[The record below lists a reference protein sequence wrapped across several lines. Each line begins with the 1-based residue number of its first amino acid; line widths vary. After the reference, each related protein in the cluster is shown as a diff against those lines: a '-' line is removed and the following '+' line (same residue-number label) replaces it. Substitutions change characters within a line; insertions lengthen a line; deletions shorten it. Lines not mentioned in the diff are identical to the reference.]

1 MRAIVWVLQFL
12 VAVQLSLVCNAN
24 ALYQV
29 ESIQLNAVR
38 IEGALLLDSHEVDAV
53 VGRFVGQRVSFEDLE
68 QIRHEL
74 TLRLIDKGY
83 VSSGVVLPDQE
94 VKDGVLIF
102 QIVAGELRQVEIVGN
117 EHISTSWLEKRLRRG
132 DNGALNVNT
141 LQENLQQL
149 QFDRS
154 VRRINAE
161 LKAGVA
167 PGESVLHA
175 RIEERSPFWARVSF
189 ANDAS
194 PGTGSYRGGLQA
206 SYANLFGRGD
216 RLQGSL
222 GVSEGDTDYSLRFA
236 LPLTREETTLELY
249 GYKSESQ
256 VVTDDFADL
265 DIESD
270 SKTLGFKVSRPI
282 YRSLASQLS
291 LGLAGEQR
299 QDRTSLLGESFSFS
313 PGVDDGKARVSVVRF
328 SQEFVFRSV
337 SRVLAFASSFNV
349 GVDLFDATIHDNQP
363 DGKFLTWLGQL
374 RWVEQ
379 LGMAQA
385 VLRID
390 GQLSD
395 DELLPM
401 EKFSVGGVSSVRGYR
416 KDAMVR
422 DRGISASLETR
433 LPLFG
438 ALEGRGLTL
447 IPFYDCGYAKD
458 RGEQAADGKFVQSLG
473 AGLQWKPMVNLSLEF
488 FYGYAFDDFDFDDED
503 LQDDGVHFALVWET
517 P

>member
-1 MRAIVWVLQFL
+1 MRSIVW
-12 VAVQLSLVCNAN
+12 AVQLLVAIQLTLVCNAN
-24 ALYQV
+24 AFFQV
-29 ESIQLNAVR
+29 ESLLLDSVR
-38 IEGALLLDSHEVDAV
+38 IEGAPLLDSHEIDAV
-53 VGRFVGQRVSFEDLE
+53 VGRFVGRQVSFEDLE
-68 QIRHEL
+68 QMRHEL

-83 VSSGVVLPDQE
+83 VSSGVILPDQE
-94 VKDGVLIF
+94 VKDGVLILRV
-102 QIVAGELRQVEIVGN
+102 VAGELRQVEIEGN
-117 EHISTSWLEKRLRRG
+117 EHFSTSWLESRLRRG
-132 DNGALNVNT
+132 GDGALNVNT
-141 LQENLQQL
+141 LQQNLQQL

-161 LKAGVA
+161 LKAGTA
-167 PGESVLHA
+167 PGESVLYA
-175 RIEERSPFWARVSF
+175 RIEEKSPFWARVSL

-194 PGTGSYRGGLQA
+194 PSTGSYRGGLQA

-222 GVSEGDTDYSLRFA
+222 GVSEGDSDYSLRFA
-236 LPLTREETTLELY
+236 LPLTRAETLLELY

-256 VVTDDFADL
+256 VITDDFADL

-270 SKTLGFKVSRPI
+270 SKTFGVKITHPI

-299 QDRTSLLGESFSFS
+299 QDQTSLLGENFSFS
-313 PGVDDGKARVSVVRF
+313 SGVDDGEARVSVVRF
-328 SQEFVFRSV
+328 SQEFVYRSMA
-337 SRVLAFASSFNV
+337 RVLAIASSFNV

-363 DGKFLTWLGQL
+363 DGEFLTWLGQL

-379 LGMAQA
+379 VGMAQA

-422 DRGISASLETR
+422 DRGVSASLEAR

-438 ALEGRGLTL
+438 SLEGRGLTL

-473 AGLQWKPMVNLSLEF
+473 TGLRWKPLVNLSLEL